1 MGAHPKRLLRHSPH
15 GATLVAAM
23 ARPHPVLIDIATG
36 RSARPTDDFEG
47 LLQSAAEHRM
57 TGVLWSAVNAGDVS
71 LPQRFEQ
78 SLAFHQL
85 ATRRHHNDLWAALE
99 ELTER
104 FEDAG
109 VRVATLKGITAEA
122 RWYEAMGERP
132 SQDLDLLID
141 PARLGNVERAV
152 ELVQPDHSLLS
163 HLGEVVRDT
172 GLQAVDLRGPRN
184 VAVDLHFDA
193 LKLGIPIR
201 QSAMI
206 WSRLESLDSPGGRQV
221 RVIDAETAFLL
232 HLFHALKDRFS
243 YLIGLVDVLR
253 IVEREDLDWEYIDRF
268 LEQEGLEVPAWLS
281 LRTIY
286 ELLGLEAPR
295 HGVPSGWRAKA
306 WGKIWPEEICLNGY
320 AGRVQHHRR
329 QMLVPALG
337 RGRLRDTMASTR
349 FVILPPRPMLD
360 YYHPD
365 TAGPY
370 PWRLA
375 VGRWR
380 RARERRVDVKSAL

>member
-1 MGAHPKRLLRHSPH
+1 
-15 GATLVAAM
+15 M
-23 ARPHPVLIDIATG
+23 ARPHPVLIDIATE
-36 RSARPTDDFEG
+36 RPARPTDDFDG
-47 LLQSAAEHRM
+47 LLRSAAEHRM
-57 TGVLWSAVNAGDVS
+57 SGVLWSAVNAGDVS
-71 LPQRFEQ
+71 MPQRFEQ
-78 SLAFHQL
+78 SLALHQL
-85 ATRRHHNDLWAALE
+85 SVRRHHNDLWAALE
-99 ELTER
+99 ELTAR
-104 FEDAG
+104 FDDAG
-109 VRVATLKGITAEA
+109 VRMATLKGITAEA
-122 RWYEAMGERP
+122 RWYEAMGQRP
-132 SQDLDLLID
+132 SHDLDLLID
-141 PARLGNVERAV
+141 PTQLGNVEKAV
-152 ELVQPDHSLLS
+152 ELVQPDHSLRS

-172 GLQAVDLRGPRN
+172 GLQAIDLRGPRSI
-184 VAVDLHFDA
+184 AVDLHFDA

-206 WSRLESLDSPGGRQV
+206 WSRLESLFSPGGRRV

-268 LEQEGLEVPAWLS
+268 LEREGLEIPAWLS

-286 ELLGLEAPR
+286 ELLGLDAPVLR
-295 HGVPSGWRAKA
+295 IPSGWRARA
-306 WGKIWPEEICLNGY
+306 WERIWPKEICLNGDT
-320 AGRVQHHRR
+320 GRIQHHRR
-329 QMLVPALG
+329 QMLVPFIG
-337 RGRLRDTMASTR
+337 RGRLRDTLASTR
-349 FVILPPRPMLD
+349 FVALPPRPMLD

-380 RARERRVDVKSAL
+380 RARERRDEIKSAR